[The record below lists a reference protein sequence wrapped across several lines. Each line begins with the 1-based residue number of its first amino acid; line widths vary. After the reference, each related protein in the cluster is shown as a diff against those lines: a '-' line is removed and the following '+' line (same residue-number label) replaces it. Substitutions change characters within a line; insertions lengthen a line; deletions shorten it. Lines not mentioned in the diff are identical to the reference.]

1 MTGFAGF
8 PSGKLSFAH
17 LPEQFFAELLP
28 LVDDLYELKVI
39 LHCLWLI
46 PQKRD
51 EMRHT
56 SFSELVADDVL
67 MQGLAGDRL
76 SPEEQLRE
84 ALERAVARGALLQV
98 TVRRPGHSDVGWYF
112 LNSEQGRA
120 AVGRI
125 ERGEWAPEGEGE
137 EVHLQAR
144 RPNIFNLY
152 ENNFGLIQGPILAD
166 ELRDAERTF
175 PAEWIEDAFRIAVAN
190 NARRWSY
197 VRSIL
202 QRWAREGRGRQEPQD
217 SRAARREY
225 IKGEY
230 ADQIKH

>member
-8 PSGKLSFAH
+8 PSGKLSFVH
-17 LPEQFFAELLP
+17 VPEQFFAELLP
-28 LVDDLYELKVI
+28 LVNDLHELKVI

-56 SFSELVADDVL
+56 SSSELAADGIL
-67 MQGLAGDRL
+67 MNGLSGPRV
-76 SPEEQLRE
+76 SPEEALRE
-84 ALERAVARGALLQV
+84 ALERAVARGALLEV
-98 TVRRPGHSDVGWYF
+98 TVSHPGRPDEGWYF

-125 ERGEWAPEGEGE
+125 ERGEWVPEGEE
-137 EVHLQAR
+137 KEVHLQAR

-152 ENNFGLIQGPILAD
+152 ENNFGLIQGPILAE
-166 ELRDAERTF
+166 ELRDAELTYP
-175 PAEWIEDAFRIAVAN
+175 PAWIEDAFRIAVSN
-190 NARRWSY
+190 NAHRWSY

-202 QRWAREGRGRQEPQD
+202 ERWAREGRAERGEQD
-217 SRAARREY
+217 SKAARREY

>member
-8 PSGKLSFAH
+8 PAGKLSFVH

-46 PQKRD
+46 PQKPG
-51 EMRHT
+51 ELRHT
-56 SFSELVADDVL
+56 SFSELAADDVL
-67 MQGLAGDRL
+67 LRGLTSDRL
-76 SPEEQLRE
+76 SPEEQLQE

-98 TVRRPGHSDVGWYF
+98 TVRRPGYADARWYF

-125 ERGEWAPEGEGE
+125 ERGEWVPEGEAE
-137 EVHLQAR
+137 EIHLQAR

-152 ENNFGLIQGPILAD
+152 ENNFGLIQGPILAE
-166 ELRDAERTF
+166 ELRDAERAY
-175 PAEWIEDAFRIAVAN
+175 PAEWIKDAFRIAVDN
-190 NARRWSY
+190 NAQRWSY

-202 QRWAREGRGRQEPQD
+202 ERWAREGRSRQERQD
-217 SRAARREY
+217 SKAARREY